1 MMGLVECFVS
11 FGLKN
16 LRYPWS
22 RLRQRLFEGRY
33 LKTELPAAESLKE
46 VQDRLKKITWT
57 PDGFF
62 HLYDALSYPQTVWAK
77 KKDDCDGFAVLA
89 AELIQRW
96 EPSLNPVLV
105 TAAVRPLRK
114 SHTVCA
120 FKDGEKLAF
129 FDNTRLRRG
138 DYKSYADI
146 VKKFT
151 SERSA
156 KVVCWDVVKP
166 DTLEALEFHR
176 V

>member
-1 MMGLVECFVS
+1 MGLVDAFIV
-11 FGLKN
+11 FAMKN

-22 RLRQRLFEGRY
+22 HLRRRLCEGRY
-33 LKTELPAAESLKE
+33 LETELPSVNSLKD
-46 VQDRLKKITWT
+46 VQDCLKKVHWEQE
-57 PDGFF
+57 GLL
-62 HLYDALSYPQTVWAK
+62 HLYDSISYPQTVWSK
-77 KKDDCDGFAVLA
+77 KKDDCDGFAILA

-105 TAAVRPLRK
+105 NSAVRPLSE

-120 FKDGEKLAF
+120 FKDGDKLAF

-138 DYKSYADI
+138 NYREYADI
-146 VKKFT
+146 V
-151 SERSA
+151 A
-156 KVVCWDVVKP
+156 KITKDADRVICWDVVKP

>member
-1 MMGLVECFVS
+1 MGLVDCFIA

-22 RLRQRLFEGRY
+22 RLRQRLCERRY
-33 LKTELPAAESLKE
+33 LKTELPKVNSLKD
-46 VQDRLKKITWT
+46 VQDCLKKITWT
-57 PDGFF
+57 KDGFF

-89 AELIQRW
+89 AELLQ
-96 EPSLNPVLV
+96 SLSPTIKPVLV

-120 FKDGEKLAF
+120 FKDGRRLAF
-129 FDNTRLRRG
+129 FDNARLRKG
-138 DYKSYADI
+138 DYKSYGDI
-146 VKKFT
+146 VAKFT
-151 SERSA
+151 QRA
-156 KVVCWDVVKP
+156 DRVVCWDVAKP
-166 DTLEALEFHR
+166 NTLETLEFHR

>member
-1 MMGLVECFVS
+1 MGLVDSFVS
-11 FGLKN
+11 FGMKK

-22 RLRQRLFEGRY
+22 RLRQRLFEGHY
-33 LKTELPAAESLKE
+33 LKTELPLAKSLEE
-46 VQDRLKKITWT
+46 VQDRLEKITWT
-57 PDGFF
+57 KDGFF

-105 TAAVRPLRK
+105 TAAVRPLSK

-129 FDNTRLRRG
+129 FDNARLRQEN
-138 DYKSYADI
+138 YKEYGDI
-146 VKKFT
+146 VANI
-151 SERSA
+151 SQRAER
-156 KVVCWDVVKP
+156 VVCWDVVKP

>member
-1 MMGLVECFVS
+1 MMGLVDCFVA

-33 LKTELPAAESLKE
+33 LKTELPSVHSIQE
-46 VQDRLKKITWT
+46 VQDCLKKITWT
-57 PDGFF
+57 QDGFF

-89 AELIQRW
+89 AELIKSF
-96 EPSLNPVLV
+96 EPSRHPLLV
-105 TAAVRPLRK
+105 TAVVRPLRR

-120 FKDGEKLAF
+120 FKDGPRLAF
-129 FDNTRLRRG
+129 FDNARLRQG
-138 DYKSYADI
+138 NYNKHGDI
-146 VKKFT
+146 VAEFT
-151 SERSA
+151 QRAE
-156 KVVCWDVVKP
+156 KVVCWDVAKP
-166 DTLEALEFHR
+166 NTLETLEFHR

>member
-1 MMGLVECFVS
+1 MMGLVDAFVA
-11 FGLKN
+11 FGMKN

-22 RLRQRLFEGRY
+22 RLRRRLCEGRY
-33 LKTELPAAESLKE
+33 LKKELPPVNSLTD
-46 VQDRLKKITWT
+46 VQDCLKDINWVQ
-57 PDGFF
+57 DGFF
-62 HLYDALSYPQTVWAK
+62 HLYDAISYPQTVWAK
-77 KKDDCDGFAVLA
+77 KKDDCDGFAILA

-105 TAAVRPLRK
+105 TAAVRPMSK

-129 FDNTRLRRG
+129 FDNTRLRKG
-138 DYKSYADI
+138 NYKEYGDI
-146 VKKFT
+146 VAKI
-151 SERSA
+151 SQRAER
-156 KVVCWDVVKP
+156 VVCWDAVKP